1 MAEAIAVPKRE
12 PTELYGYRDQVVAL
26 ADRMRSMIP
35 GASAAPN
42 ETIWKAAQIAHLH
55 KLDPFSGDIYVYPAY
70 RGCSD
75 EEWIVDIGVA
85 AWRRAAQRQAKYHAL
100 HEVLAEAE
108 TNERI
113 GENYTPGD
121 VGVKY
126 TLYRLDVAR
135 ECKELDIP
143 YEPVVSF
150 GFFRQKARYI
160 KSKNAWIPDQ
170 LANTETRQDKA
181 TKRAEKKALKVAFSL
196 DYADEVATRNT
207 TDRWAIVSE
216 LDERVKSEER
226 HRQPVMRRE
235 PVREEDGDL
244 IFA

>member
-1 MAEAIAVPKRE
+1 MAEAIAVLKRE

-70 RGCSD
+70 KGCKD
-75 EEWIVDIGVA
+75 EEWIVDVGVA
-85 AWRRAAQRQAKYHAL
+85 AWRRAAQRQAKDHAR
-100 HEVLAEAE
+100 HEVMTDAE
-108 TNERI
+108 TKERI
-113 GENYTPGD
+113 GADYVAGD
-121 VGVKY
+121 VGVKC

-135 ECKELDIP
+135 ECKELGIP
-143 YEPVVSF
+143 YEPVIAF
-150 GFFRQKARYI
+150 GFFRQKARFV
-160 KSKNAWIPDQ
+160 KSTSTWYSDQ
-170 LANTETRQDKA
+170 LANTETREDKA

-226 HRQPVMRRE
+226 HRLPVMRRE